1 MIEIEE
7 KHYIGQGKLQKCY
20 IHPDNDNLCLKIKIK
35 EQYEN
40 PRVNREV
47 KYYKKIQKKNIA
59 NPFFAKYHGEV
70 NTNLG
75 VANIYDLIKDETTN
89 NVSLTMDHYLKM
101 DNSPFSDELFI
112 SKLEKLKKQMIEHK
126 IIIRDLMGKNIC
138 CKILK
143 NKSIEL
149 IIIDGVGHRDFIP
162 LVEWF
167 HFFTKR
173 KINKIFY
180 KNKLKS
186 MDEHRDWLA
195 FYEAKQI

>member
-20 IHPDNDNLCLKIKIK
+20 IHPDNDNLCLKIKIN

-47 KYYKKIQKKNIA
+47 KYYKKIQKKHISA
-59 NPFFAKYHGEV
+59 PFFAKYYGEV

-75 VANIYDLIKDETTN
+75 VAHIYDLIKDETTN
-89 NVSLTMDHYLKM
+89 NVSLTMDDYLKM
-101 DNSPFSDELFI
+101 GNSPFSDELFI
-112 SKLEKLKKQMIEHK
+112 SKLEKLKKLMIKHK
-126 IIIRDLMGKNIC
+126 IIVRDLMGKNIC
-138 CKILK
+138 CKVLK
-143 NKSIEL
+143 NKSVEL

-162 LVEWF
+162 LVEWI
-167 HFFTKR
+167 HFFTNR

-180 KNKLKS
+180 KNKLNS
-186 MDEHRDWLA
+186 MDDHRDWLA
-195 FYEAKQI
+195 LYVAKQI